1 MGIFF
6 EDFLKKNEGIENYGG
21 FRQKRLVL
29 RSGIL
34 WYFFVFVRIH
44 IEVFCINCLFK
55 QKMHNLHL

>member
-1 MGIFF
+1 MEIFF
-6 EDFLKKNEGIENYGG
+6 EEFLKENEEIEKYRG

-34 WYFFVFVRIH
+34 WYFFVFVRIN
-44 IEVFCINCLFK
+44 IEVFCKNCLFK